1 MLSNKWTFSLTSFV
15 VCLMI
20 AFVGTAM
27 GDGDQFSAAFTPGE
41 LMVDVSATDHA
52 GFEDIQIESGR
63 DRASI
68 YPFPIAAGPF
78 DTPVGTDGPAIVF
91 AVNFGKVV
99 QLHDVGTDTVAPS
112 GGALGLD
119 DFVVEAFDDL
129 GRSLG
134 AIDLRGPDGATG
146 TTETEADDLAVL
158 SFNTPRLTPV
168 RDPGELPGQQFLL
181 KIKNTALVNAYDML
195 RGGSFEIHTLL
206 FQLKHAAVVDASLA
220 IRQDVLLGK
229 EDVKI
234 FHSEGPKFL
243 RVDLVEADE
252 GLAQYANI
260 TGTATSVAAEAGDPG
275 VIAITRVHTLSGI
288 AATAAGPF
296 DVRIVLTEEPAAFT
310 AANINVNNG
319 TASDPVALLP
329 IAESDLSHMD
339 FPLLGYIVK
348 TPASALSPEDTIV
361 DTPFPNP
368 TGRDNMYHVYSV
380 TITPTPGHTGRAD
393 VIVNGFDDKV
403 LPASD
408 TNRYM
413 GLTRAELLADT
424 LSGNAVGARDTR
436 AQNGREVLSVSVGAP
451 ALADIFKPSADARL
465 THEKFINE
473 KLVIPANGYLVLASG
488 AYAQAGVLS
497 AAAKLA
503 DKKRVGETLY
513 NTVEKFNPPYPG
525 DDLANLFRNGATIQ
539 LAYQNISGNTAVAD
553 AAGAD
558 DTGYDGASDDVYA
571 PGTVIINEIMWG
583 YDRGL
588 DNRAYTEG
596 QWIELHNTTAAPISL
611 DKQEWM
617 LVYGATTSFAAG
629 TVMDTVSNNPSTGY
643 WKVPGQSGVSSSD
656 PVVKTGVAVE
666 KEGTKEDIQILDRDI
681 VDVVSISRVAGGPD
695 GTAASSWA
703 TSILPSANFSSVGR
717 IGTPGAMNIYDT
729 SLQEVAAAAAEVVAS
744 TAPVAAA
751 KEIVVSEIMVD
762 SNDGRLPQWI
772 ELANISGK
780 EVSLNGWSIV
790 INNDPADAGVV
801 GGSVNLVIGDVTVGK
816 DQVVLIVSKAGRNS
830 GVSDRAAGDTNE
842 GDLDL
847 KRIVDV
853 QSQVSP
859 GDDQYMLISEMGFRI
874 SLIVSPAA
882 GGVITTSDVVGNLG
896 MEWEVPMA
904 EGNRS
909 SIIRREMKKAAAAA
923 AATGVAAT
931 ALSNEIMGTDAA
943 GWVLASD
950 TTLGGAHRETYYG
963 QASDVGTPGYDA
975 GGALP
980 VELSGFG
987 AKRDP
992 LTGAVVITWATQSEL
1007 NNAGFFIKRSQQKDG
1022 KFVIVNPTMIAG
1034 AGTTAEK
1041 QSYTYTDATADPN
1054 VIYYYQI
1061 EDVSLDGNRQTLT
1074 RAHRLKGH
1082 IGAAGK
1088 ATTTWGELKSS
1099 RE

>member
-27 GDGDQFSAAFTPGE
+27 GDGDEFSAAFTPGE

-63 DRASI
+63 NRAST
-68 YPFPIAAGPF
+68 YPDSIDAGPF
-78 DTPVGTDGPAIVF
+78 DVSPGTTGPAIVF

-146 TTETEADDLAVL
+146 TAVTETDDLAVL

-181 KIKNTALVNAYDML
+181 KVRNTALVNAYDTL

-220 IRQDVLLGK
+220 IRQDVLSGK

-243 RVDLVEADE
+243 RVDLVEEDE
-252 GLAQYANI
+252 GFAQYANI
-260 TGTATSVAAEAGDPG
+260 TGTTTAVAAEAGDPG

-329 IAESDLSHMD
+329 IAESDLSAAD
-339 FPLLGYIVK
+339 FPLLGYTTK
-348 TPASALSPEDTIV
+348 APASAFGPGATV
-361 DTPFPNP
+361 ADTPFPNP

-408 TNRYM
+408 TNRYV

-424 LSGNAVGARDTR
+424 LSNTAVGARDTR

-451 ALADIFKPSADARL
+451 ALADIFKPSADAML

-488 AYAQAGVLS
+488 AYAQAGVLAS
-497 AAAKLA
+497 AAKLA

-513 NTVEKFNPPYPG
+513 NTVEKFDPPYPG

-539 LAYQNISGNTAVAD
+539 LAYQNISGNDAAAD

-558 DTGYDGASDDVYA
+558 DTGYDGASDDVYTA
-571 PGTVIINEIMWG
+571 GTVIINEIMWG

-629 TVMDTVSNNPSTGY
+629 TVIDTVSNNPSTGY

-666 KEGTKEDIQILDRDI
+666 VEGTKEDIQILDRDI

-717 IGTPGAMNIYDT
+717 IGTPGATNVYDT
-729 SLQEVAAAAAEVVAS
+729 SLQEAAVAADEAADEDAVS
-744 TAPVAAA
+744 KAPVAAGTDLM
-751 KEIVVSEIMVD
+751 ITEIMVA

-772 ELANISGK
+772 EIAN
-780 EVSLNGWSIV
+780 VSAAAVSVSGWSLEV
-790 INNDPADAGVV
+790 DNDSADADVV
-801 GGSVNLVIGDVTVGK
+801 G
-816 DQVVLIVSKAGRNS
+816 
-830 GVSDRAAGDTNE
+830 AGDTIVIDLGDVEIGVDQVALVVTKEGRDTSGIGDGE
-842 GDLDL
+842 GDLRAD
-847 KRIVDV
+847 RIINV
-853 QSQVSP
+853 QSAVSP
-859 GDDQYMLISEMGFRI
+859 NNARYSLISEMGFMI
-874 SLIVSPAA
+874 SLIPPQTGAVRKP
-882 GGVITTSDVVGNLG
+882 GDVVGNLDG
-896 MEWEVPMA
+896 GWELPMS
-904 EGNRS
+904 EGDRS
-909 SIIRREMKKAAAAA
+909 SLIRREMGDA
-923 AATGVAAT
+923 G
-931 ALSNEIMGTDAA
+931 EIMGTDVA

-950 TTLGGAHRETYYG
+950 TMLGGAYLTTYYG
-963 QASDVGTPGYDA
+963 SADDMGTPGYNA
-975 GGALP
+975 GGNLP

-992 LTGAVVITWATQSEL
+992 LTGAVVITWSTQSEL
-1007 NNAGFFIKRSQQKDG
+1007 NNAGFFIKRSQQTNG

-1041 QSYTYTDATADPN
+1041 QSYTYTDATAEPN
-1054 VIYYYQI
+1054 IVYYYQI

-1082 IGAAGK
+1082 VGAAGK

-1099 RE
+1099 RD